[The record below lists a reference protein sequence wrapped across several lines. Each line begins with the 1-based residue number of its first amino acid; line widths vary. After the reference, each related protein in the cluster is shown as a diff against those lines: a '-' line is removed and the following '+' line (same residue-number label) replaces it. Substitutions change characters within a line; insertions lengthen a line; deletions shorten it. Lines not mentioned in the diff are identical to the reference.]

1 MPRHKSLVK
10 RCDVEV
16 AERQRTCKFSK
27 ELIPKGEVCLVV
39 QEDGRRRSCYSS
51 DIALKMIRA
60 ARARLDDI
68 ESELTE

>member
-16 AERQRTCKFSK
+16 AKRQRTCKFSK
-27 ELIPKGEVCLVV
+27 ESIPKGAVCLVV
-39 QEDGRRRSCYSS
+39 HEDGGRRSCYSS
-51 DIALKMIRA
+51 DVALKMIKA
-60 ARARLDDI
+60 ARARLDEI